1 MSAQA
6 RAAFRGQR
14 YLACAYE
21 TTGLKPCL
29 KLYLDELVE
38 EAISRAQQ
46 KEDLRSVVL
55 RMKRLDH
62 MLLQW
67 GDEENSLYARRNIV
81 MFGGAE

>member
-1 MSAQA
+1 MSAQS
-6 RAAFRGQR
+6 RAAFKNQK

-38 EAISRAQQ
+38 EAVSRAQR